1 MDPLRH
7 HGDVDAAPGLLDF
20 AVNVR
25 GGVPP
30 RWLRERLVGA
40 LDDLARY
47 PSATHDAR
55 AREAVAARHGRRPDE
70 VLILAGSAEGF
81 ALLPSLRP
89 ALAAVVHP
97 GFTEPEAALRNGGV
111 AVARVL
117 TDVADGHRLRPG
129 AVPTE
134 ADLVV
139 VGNPTNPTGVLHP
152 AATLRA
158 LRAPG
163 RIVLVDEAFADAI
176 PGEAESVA
184 RERGFLVFRSL
195 TKTWSLA
202 GLRAGYALGAP
213 DVLAR
218 LAAPRPPWPVS
229 TLALEAVIAC
239 SAAAAVA
246 EADGIARA
254 LVARRVEQAA
264 ALAAVP
270 GVTVLPGRAPFLLL
284 RLPDGQG
291 ERVRGALRDGGIAVR
306 RGDTFPGL
314 GPDHLRV
321 AVRDADAVARLVDA
335 LTAAVAGRAAA

>member
-7 HGDVDAAPGLLDF
+7 HGDVDATPGLLDF

-25 GGVPP
+25 GEAPP
-30 RWLRERLVGA
+30 RWLRDRLAAA

-47 PSATHDAR
+47 PSAAHDAV
-55 AREAVAARHGRRPDE
+55 ARESVAERHGRRPDE
-70 VLILAGSAEGF
+70 VLVLAGSAEGF
-81 ALLPSLRP
+81 ALLPALRP
-89 ALAAVVHP
+89 RLAAVVHP
-97 GFTEPEAALRNGGV
+97 GFTEPEATLRAAGV
-111 AVARVL
+111 PVERVF
-117 TDVADGHRLRPG
+117 TDAADGHVLRPA
-129 AVPTE
+129 AVPAA

-152 AATLRA
+152 AAALRA
-158 LRAPG
+158 LRSPG
-163 RIVLVDEAFADAI
+163 RVVLVDEAFADAV

-184 RERGFLVFRSL
+184 GEPGFLVFRSL
-195 TKTWSLA
+195 TKTWALA

-229 TLALEAVIAC
+229 TPALEAVIAC
-239 SAAAAVA
+239 STPAAVA
-246 EADGIARA
+246 EAGRAARELERLRA
-254 LVARRVEQAA
+254 AQSA

-270 GVTVLPGRAPFLLL
+270 GVTVLAGRAPFLLL
-284 RLPDGQG
+284 RLPDGRG
-291 ERVRGALRDGGIAVR
+291 EPARHALRAAGIAVR

-321 AVRDADAVARLVDA
+321 AVRDGAAVARLTTA
-335 LTAAVAGRAAA
+335 LTAALGDRAAA

>member
-7 HGDVDAAPGLLDF
+7 HGDVDAVPGLLDF

-25 GGVPP
+25 GAAPP
-30 RWLRERLVGA
+30 RWLRDRLAAA

-47 PSATHDAR
+47 PSAAHNAAAR
-55 AREAVAARHGRRPDE
+55 DAVAARHGRRPDE
-70 VLILAGSAEGF
+70 VLVLAGSAEGF
-81 ALLPSLRP
+81 ALLPALRP
-89 ALAAVVHP
+89 RLAAVVHP
-97 GFTEPEAALRNGGV
+97 GFTEPEAALLAAGV
-111 AVARVL
+111 PVTRVL
-117 TDVADGHRLRPG
+117 TDAADGHQLRPD
-129 AVPTE
+129 AVPAE

-163 RIVLVDEAFADAI
+163 RVVLVDEAFADAV

-184 RERGFLVFRSL
+184 GEPGFLVFRSL
-195 TKTWSLA
+195 TKTWALA

-218 LAAPRPPWPVS
+218 LAGPRPPWPVS
-229 TLALEAVIAC
+229 TLALEAVVAC
-239 SAAAAVA
+239 STPAAVA
-246 EADGIARA
+246 EAGRAARELERLRA
-254 LVARRVEQAA
+254 EQAA

-270 GVTVLPGRAPFLLL
+270 GVTVLAGRAPFLLL
-284 RLPDGQG
+284 RLPDGRG
-291 ERVRGALRDGGIAVR
+291 EEVRHALRAAGIAVR

-321 AVRDADAVARLVDA
+321 AVRAGDAVARLVAA
-335 LTAAVAGRAAA
+335 LTAALADRAAA